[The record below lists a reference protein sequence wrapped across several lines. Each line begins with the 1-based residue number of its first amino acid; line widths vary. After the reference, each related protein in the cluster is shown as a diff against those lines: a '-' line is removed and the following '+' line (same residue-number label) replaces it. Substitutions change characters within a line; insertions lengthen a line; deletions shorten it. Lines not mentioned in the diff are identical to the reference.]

1 VKLLYFDD
9 FRLGV
14 LKGDA
19 VVDVSKIVGS
29 IPHTGPHDL
38 INGLIE
44 RFADY
49 RKKLEKAAATGRGI
63 PFKKVKIR
71 PPLPKPYNIDCMA
84 VNYMEDGTRSEPAP
98 INAFHKS
105 PGAVV
110 GDGDT
115 IVLPDV
121 PASIFEGEAEMALVI
136 GRRASNVK
144 AANAMKHV
152 FGYVNFIDGS
162 ARDLPPAGN
171 TFYQMKSRDTFAPM
185 GPYLVTA
192 DEILD
197 PHHLQIRLWVNGVL
211 KQDFNTSDMAHK
223 IPRCIEWV
231 SSIHSLNPGDVLATG
246 TNHRGLNAFQDGDRI
261 ELEVEGLGRLRV
273 KVHDALKR
281 TWGRDTRLQHEQK
294 GLQGRTPQLTGKYAK
309 STQ

>member
-1 VKLLYFDD
+1 MKLLYFDD

-19 VVDVSKIVGS
+19 VVDVSKIVRG

-38 INGLIE
+38 ISGLIE

-49 RKKLEKAAATGRGI
+49 RKKLEKAAAGGRGL
-63 PFKKVKIR
+63 PLKKVRIR
-71 PPLPKPYNIDCMA
+71 PPLPRPYNIDCMA

-105 PGAVV
+105 ASAVI

-115 IVLPDV
+115 MVLPDV

-144 AANAMKHV
+144 AAQAMKYV

-171 TFYQMKSRDTFAPM
+171 TFYQMKSRDSFAPM

-192 DEILD
+192 DEIRD
-197 PHHLQIRLWVNGVL
+197 PHRLQIRLWVNGVL

-231 SSIHSLNPGDVLATG
+231 SSIHTLNPGDVLATG
-246 TNHRGLNAFQDGDRI
+246 TNHRGLSAFQDGDRI

-273 KVHDALKR
+273 KVRDALKR
-281 TWGRDTRLQHEQK
+281 TWARDTRLEHEQK

-309 STQ
+309 NPQ